1 LIGVKGR
8 LVGVL
13 ENIGGLLGGYGKRLE
28 VYVREYKKYFSGEDW
43 RRKEIEINAPKAV
56 LGRK

>member
-1 LIGVKGR
+1 
-8 LVGVL
+8 L